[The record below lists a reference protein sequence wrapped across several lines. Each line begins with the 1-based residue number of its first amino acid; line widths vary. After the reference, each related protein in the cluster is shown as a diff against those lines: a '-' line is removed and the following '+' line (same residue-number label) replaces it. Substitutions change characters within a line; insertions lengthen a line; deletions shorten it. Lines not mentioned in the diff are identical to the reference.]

1 MARKGENI
9 RKRADG
15 RWEARIIVGYG
26 ADGKAVYKSVYAKT
40 YGEVREKK
48 RKLYAKDIP
57 VKTVVADRKMTF
69 GQLMDEW
76 LSYTESHVKAS
87 TFAKYKQLYELH
99 ILPVLG
105 KRCLALMTSQD
116 METYML
122 EMLRNGRRDGLGG
135 LSPKTVSD
143 ILSLIKQAIRYGKE
157 HDYPCPSNLVI
168 RCPRQVIPKIQI
180 LSLLEQQIL
189 ERHCWEQETPLY
201 LGILLSLYSGLR
213 IGEVC
218 ALRWGD
224 YEPDRGT
231 ILVERTMMRIQETD
245 REQIEKGQPKTKLLI
260 DSPKSACSVRT
271 IPLPS
276 FLNEYLRLRRKDD
289 SCYILTGTK
298 DYLEPRNY
306 YRKYQKIMDECGLG
320 GYNYHAL
327 RHTFATRCVE
337 KGFDVKSLSEILG
350 HADVAIT
357 LRRYV
362 HPTMEMKRAQMERLE
377 GNCIYGQK
385 NGHRKLEISEITG

>member
-15 RWEARIIVGYG
+15 RWEARIIIGYG
-26 ADGKAVYKSVYAKT
+26 TDGKAVYKSVYAKT

-48 RKLYAKDIP
+48 RRTYTEDISSG
-57 VKTVVADRKMTF
+57 AILMDRKITL
-69 GQLMDEW
+69 GHLMEEW
-76 LSYTESHVKAS
+76 LFYTKNHVKAS
-87 TFAKYKQLYELH
+87 TFAKYMQLYELH
-99 ILPVLG
+99 IAPVLG
-105 KRCLALMTSQD
+105 KRCLTLLTTQD
-116 METYML
+116 VEAFTL
-122 EMLRNGRRDGLGG
+122 EMLQKGRRSGGGG
-135 LSPKTVSD
+135 LSPKTVAD
-143 ILSLIKQAIRYGKE
+143 ILNLVKQAIRYGRE

-168 RCPRQVIPKIQI
+168 RCPRHTIPQIQI
-180 LSLLEQQIL
+180 LSSLEQQRL
-189 ERHCWEQETPLY
+189 EHCIWEKEDPIY

-224 YEPDRGT
+224 YHPDRGT
-231 ILVERTMMRIQETD
+231 IMVERTMMRIQETE
-245 REQIEKGQPKTKLLI
+245 RSRIEDGQPKTRLLI

-276 FLNEYLRLRRKDD
+276 FINAYLRERKKADTH
-289 SCYILTGTK
+289 YILTGRET
-298 DYLEPRNY
+298 YLEPRNY
-306 YRKYQKIMDECGLG
+306 YRKYQKIMQECGLG
-320 GYNYHAL
+320 EYNYHAL

-350 HADVAIT
+350 HADAAIT

-362 HPTMEMKRAQMERLE
+362 HPTIEMKRLQMERLAS
-377 GNCIYGQK
+377 GCICGQK
-385 NGHRKLEISEITG
+385 DGQMGSERDDITG